1 MKHLLT
7 ALVICGLTALG
18 QPAPTSVAIR
28 NAKIVTVSGAVIAKG
43 TVVVRNGL
51 IEAVGDSVSVPA
63 DAQVIEKMQIRWPDG
78 TVEEHAGLAS
88 NREYVIRQGEKS

>member
-1 MKHLLT
+1 VT
-7 ALVICGLTALG
+7 TGGLT
-18 QPAPTSVAIR
+18 QIDEVRSSDSY
-28 NAKIVTVSGAVIAKG
+28 VSSSD
-43 TVVVRNGL
+43 VRLHFG
-51 IEAVGDSVSVPA
+51 VA